1 MFLFSSPGHDFVCDV
16 CKLEFSGPT
25 FLLRH
30 RLVRCPGIAQIPN
43 LAHQL
48 EAQDNGTSIDGES
61 STHCGGQTESSYV
74 VVHLEPNANENHVTK
89 IDSVENSP
97 YVVVH
102 VQPAPT
108 TSSNNVGTGK
118 RRKRILADNKTVNA
132 SKKPK
137 PVNTRQRS
145 AVNREKE
152 AKKVASKA
160 RSTVAAAKEANKARV
175 TKARGRPSSKAQTV
189 KNAAANKSL
198 TSKRTK
204 ETKRTS
210 TSSASRSRS
219 GTVRKVQ
226 QNGSVQSKS
235 AAPTKSVSSS
245 SGEESVGTK
254 NDGQRAMDRNKALK
268 KTSGRK
274 AAAKGAKTRRRE
286 IQKQYDKSK
295 SSSAR
300 KRRSDDMTT
309 AESDDSSIEK
319 QTADKTTGKR
329 NNAKASEKKGRL
341 IPAKKQKAPVLKE
354 KPAIKCEI
362 CQKNFKW
369 KSQLNYHM
377 RCHTSEKEFKCPF
390 CDKGLSQMSSLK
402 RHLRVHS
409 GEKPHRCEECGKR
422 FLEKTRLIYHLR
434 KHRGHEPEKKYKC
447 GFCDKRFTLN
457 ANMKT
462 HERTHTGEKPYPC
475 PQCGKMF
482 RRSSDI
488 SSHLRS
494 HTGERPYKCS
504 HCPKAFTMISHRKR
518 HEIIHTGERPF
529 KCDICGK
536 GFTQPNS
543 VKAHLKVHA
552 RKEAL
557 TENRGDDAMQRPRK
571 SAPSNTAA
579 VKTTDEAGEGES
591 RREIVPDSVAKQM
604 QVDSAPSSGSTAGTS
619 AVITSTETLSST
631 QTKPVGTERSYQGDD
646 DLTQAGIQH
655 QGAAS
660 LLLLGTIPEGQTGH
674 FNLRN
679 SEVSG
684 AAAQSIGD
692 HLQLS
697 CTNTEQFTF
706 VSSQMNAEGLMPL
719 VCIPQVGI
727 DSENVPLQLDQS
739 GGENH
744 THVNEGEETAPTLLA
759 L

>member
-1 MFLFSSPGHDFVCDV
+1 M
-16 CKLEFSGPT
+16 CKLDFSGPT

-30 RLVRCPGIAQIPN
+30 KSVRCPGIAQVPY
-43 LAHQL
+43 LVHQP
-48 EAQDNGTSIDGES
+48 EAQDNGTPINGDS
-61 STHCGGQTESSYV
+61 STDPVCQTESSYV
-74 VVHLEPNANENHVTK
+74 VVHLEPNAIENRVTK
-89 IDSVENSP
+89 IDTVEDSP

-108 TSSNNVGTGK
+108 TSSNNLGTGK
-118 RRKRILADNKTVNA
+118 RRKRILAGDKTANA

-137 PVNTRQRS
+137 PVNTRQRA

-160 RSTVAAAKEANKARV
+160 RSTVDAVKEAKKVGSKGRL

-198 TSKRTK
+198 TPKRTK

-210 TSSASRSRS
+210 TSSASRSRG
-219 GTVRKVQ
+219 GTVRKVK
-226 QNGSVQSKS
+226 QNETVQSKS
-235 AAPTKSVSSS
+235 AAPTESVSSS
-245 SGEESVGTK
+245 TLEESGDAK
-254 NDGQRAMDRNKALK
+254 KDGQRATDGNKALK
-268 KTSGRK
+268 KTSARK
-274 AAAKGAKTRRRE
+274 AASKGAKTRSRE

-295 SSSAR
+295 SSSSR
-300 KRRSDDMTT
+300 KRRSEDIAT
-309 AESDDSSIEK
+309 AESDDISIEKQK
-319 QTADKTTGKR
+319 QTADKTTGKE
-329 NNAKASEKKGRL
+329 NNAKASEKKGRY

-362 CQKNFKW
+362 CRKNFKW

-390 CDKGLSQMSSLK
+390 CNKGLSQMSSLK

-409 GEKPHRCEECGKR
+409 GEKPHQCEECGKR

-557 TENRGDDAMQRPRK
+557 AESRGDVAVQRPRE
-571 SAPSNTAA
+571 SVSSNAAA
-579 VKTTDEAGEGES
+579 VQTTDEADEGES
-591 RREIVPDSVAKQM
+591 RGEIAQNSGAEQM
-604 QVDSAPSSGSTAGTS
+604 QIDSAPGPGSTTGTS

-631 QTKPVGTERSYQGDD
+631 QTKPIGTERSHQGDN

-660 LLLLGTIPEGQTGH
+660 LLLLGTIPEGQTGL

-679 SEVSG
+679 TGVSET
-684 AAAQSIGD
+684 AAQSIGD

-697 CTNTEQFTF
+697 CTNAEQFTI
-706 VSSQMNAEGLMPL
+706 VSSQVNAGLMPL
-719 VCIPQVGI
+719 PCIPQVGF
-727 DSENVPLQLDQS
+727 DCENVPLQLDQS
-739 GGENH
+739 GGQNH
-744 THVNEGEETAPTLLA
+744 VHVNEGEETASTLLA